1 MSRGEILSNLEKRGQ
16 CEPCLCTKNHLYIFH
31 LQSII
36 HVFGL
41 NQRAERS
48 MKNFVAKTEYS
59 GKLSDCND
67 TCIIRDWREVKLHL
81 MRGLGAELF
90 TDTSQFSE
98 WINRLSSLR
107 LKTGSKRRSQLGKDR
122 PKS

>member
-1 MSRGEILSNLEKRGQ
+1 MYKKSSVYLSS
-16 CEPCLCTKNHLYIFH
+16 TKYY
-31 LQSII
+31 SYA
-36 HVFGL
+36 FGL

-90 TDTSQFSE
+90 TDTSQLSE
-98 WINRLSSLR
+98 WINQLSSLR

-122 PKS
+122 LKS

>member
-1 MSRGEILSNLEKRGQ
+1 MYKKSSVYLSS
-16 CEPCLCTKNHLYIFH
+16 TKYY
-31 LQSII
+31 SYA
-36 HVFGL
+36 FGL

-81 MRGLGAELF
+81 TRGLGAAELF
-90 TDTSQFSE
+90 TDTSLFSE